1 MIHAIAYR
9 IILSLLVGVF
19 IALAINTPRES
30 ISDTLFA
37 VLGIVYSIVMSLLIT
52 FSTANIKNTQ
62 YRKRIKA
69 LIREKLRL
77 TTIDFFL
84 PVLFY
89 ALSCVDNLSL
99 YYIRPVHCFIGS
111 VIISLSSLIRVFFY
125 VRKLNDDIEEKIFE
139 EQNTTP

>member
-1 MIHAIAYR
+1 MIRAIAYR
-9 IILSLLVGVF
+9 TILSLLVGIC
-19 IALAINTPRES
+19 IAFAVNIPRES
-30 ISDTLFA
+30 ISDTLFT

-62 YRKRIKA
+62 YRKEIKT
-69 LIREKLRL
+69 LIREKIRF

-89 ALSCVDNLSL
+89 ALSCLDNLSL
-99 YYIRPVHCFIGS
+99 YCIKPTHCFMGS
-111 VIISLSSLIRVFFY
+111 IIISLSSLIRVFFY
-125 VRKLNDDIEEKIFE
+125 IRKLNDDIEEKIFE